1 MPGRSPF
8 FQSGF
13 GAGSSKLTFPTLFI
27 HRVVPQREPTFVLV
41 SIQPL
46 PCPQRLPSLPISVR
60 NWPESTAWTQP
71 HHRGR
76 IRFRAEIVHIEREQA
91 DYRVNNDLEDLELQ
105 VWKSFMSKS
114 FVTHGPACFI
124 GFKFYLQQ
132 LKKCEGSMP
141 IDKFSSS

>member
-1 MPGRSPF
+1 M
-8 FQSGF
+8 
-13 GAGSSKLTFPTLFI
+13 
-27 HRVVPQREPTFVLV
+27 
-41 SIQPL
+41 
-46 PCPQRLPSLPISVR
+46 
-60 NWPESTAWTQP
+60 
-71 HHRGR
+71 
-76 IRFRAEIVHIEREQA
+76 HIEREQA